1 MAVALYRLVVE
12 GELGPRYATAFE
24 GMTIEHVDGNTA
36 IIGEVTDQAHLQGLL
51 ERVARMGLH
60 LVSVAPEPVANGRS

>member
-1 MAVALYRLVVE
+1 MAAVLYRLVVE

-24 GMTIEHVDGNTA
+24 GMTVEHVGGNTA
-36 IIGEVTDQAHLQGLL
+36 IVGPVTDQAHLQGLL

-60 LVSVAPEPVANGRS
+60 LVSVAPEPVANGTG

>member
-1 MAVALYRLVVE
+1 MAAVLYRLVVE

-24 GMTIEHVDGNTA
+24 GMAVEHVGGNTA
-36 IIGEVTDQAHLQGLL
+36 IIGPVTDQAHLQGLL

-60 LVSVAPEPVANGRS
+60 LVSVAPEPVADGTG